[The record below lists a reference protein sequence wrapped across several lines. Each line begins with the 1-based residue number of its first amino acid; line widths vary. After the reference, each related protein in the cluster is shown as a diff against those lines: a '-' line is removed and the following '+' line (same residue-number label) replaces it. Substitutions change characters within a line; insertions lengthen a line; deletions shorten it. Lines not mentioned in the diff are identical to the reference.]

1 MKSRRQLIK
10 ELEELRSENATLKVL
25 VRAYIQSNNR
35 MQDEI
40 ALLNESVNCSAA
52 EIERWKDIAHKCDE
66 RRVQYVR
73 HMASTDRGDSTPR
86 TEVDDAVN
94 DMLMDRLRF
103 EFGGTGDPAPQ
114 NKG

>member
-10 ELEELRSENATLKVL
+10 ELEELRNENATLKVL

-52 EIERWKDIAHKCDE
+52 EIERWKTIAHKADE
-66 RRVQYVR
+66 RRLEYVR
-73 HMASTDRGDSTPR
+73 HMVSANRGDSTPL

-94 DMLMDRLRF
+94 DMLMDRIRL
-103 EFGGTGDPAPQ
+103 EFNSTGDTLP
-114 NKG
+114 KD

>member
-10 ELEELRSENATLKVL
+10 ELEELRNENATLKVL

-40 ALLNESVNCSAA
+40 ALLNESLNCSAA
-52 EIERWKDIAHKCDE
+52 EIERRKEIAHKCDE

-73 HMASTDRGDSTPR
+73 SMVHANRGDSTPR

-103 EFGGTGDPAPQ
+103 EFGGTCDPAPQ
-114 NKG
+114 D

>member
-1 MKSRRQLIK
+1 MKSRRQLVK
-10 ELEELRSENATLKVL
+10 ELEELRNENATLKVL

-52 EIERWKDIAHKCDE
+52 EIERWKEIAHKCDE
-66 RRVQYVR
+66 RRLEYVR
-73 HMASTDRGDSTPR
+73 HMVPADRGDSTPR

-103 EFGGTGDPAPQ
+103 EFGGTDHINNQ
-114 NKG
+114 N

>member
-10 ELEELRSENATLKVL
+10 ELEELRNENATLKVL

-40 ALLNESVNCSAA
+40 AVLNESVDCSAA
-52 EIERWKDIAHKCDE
+52 EIERWKEIAHKCDE
-66 RRVQYVR
+66 RRLQYVR
-73 HMASTDRGDSTPR
+73 HMVSADRADCGKR

-94 DMLMDRLRF
+94 DMLMDRLRL
-103 EFGGTGDPAPQ
+103 EFSGTGDPAPANQ
-114 NKG
+114 K